1 MGPGPIDDDDAVFA
15 KLRVQFVERFAERL
29 KNMEAE
35 LARANE
41 SRERAVE
48 AMECIRAEAHRL
60 RGAGATFGFSSVSEI
75 AGDLEDYLDSWDEN
89 TEPEKSEINHFINR
103 LRTELE
109 LAEQQVL

>member
-48 AMECIRAEAHRL
+48 AMECIRAGAHRL